1 MLSTEK
7 NSSKCSWSFRSKIT
21 ITQKPYHLPENLVCD
36 TAFLYA
42 LFCRLSTVPA
52 DQILYHLSGDDKS
65 HH

>member
-21 ITQKPYHLPENLVCD
+21 ITQKPYHLPENRCVIRL
-36 TAFLYA
+36 FYMLY
-42 LFCRLSTVPA
+42 FCRLSAVPA